1 MEYTLQKVN
10 IRRNCNTAFGMT
22 SNMSKTLKLELNNKE
37 NIQIL
42 GNRGQTALEMHP
54 RKRVWQSPTFK
65 IKEEDSESV

>member
-1 MEYTLQKVN
+1 
-10 IRRNCNTAFGMT
+10 MT